1 MKQLIC
7 NGDSWVFGSELV
19 DPELVKKYPE
29 NVHTGNFD
37 HLEENDSYRIPR
49 IFSSKLANLMDAES
63 INLSWPADDNSS
75 ISDRTID
82 YITKNYL
89 VKGIDTSELFVVIGW
104 SSPERVR
111 FWYKDDN
118 LSMRYIIW
126 PSLEWHDSPEQK
138 KIWELYVSYLWNK
151 EEYMPRF
158 VDTVLKTQNFF
169 KANNIKYIMF
179 NSFYQGGGS
188 GCSHDISAD
197 INIDK
202 ELESIN
208 WGYVEQHNTTRIS
221 HLYDHRAVWKTVD
234 TTRYYHKDLEK
245 NSFRSFITD
254 RLSNPLSGWHP
265 SEEGHTIWAQEL
277 YRYINVNNLL

>member
-19 DPELVKKYPE
+19 DPEIIKKYPSDMH
-29 NVHTGNFD
+29 VGNFD

-49 IFSSKLANLMDAES
+49 IFPSKLASMLNADLV
-63 INLSWPADDNSS
+63 NLSWPADDNSS

-89 VKGIDTSELFVVIGW
+89 VKGLDTSELFVVIGW

-111 FWYKDDN
+111 FWYKDEN

-151 EEYMPRF
+151 EEYLPRF

-169 KANNIKYIMF
+169 KANNIKYTMF

-188 GCSHDISAD
+188 GCSHAIFED

-202 ELESIN
+202 ELQSIN
-208 WGYVEQHNTTRIS
+208 WGYVEQHAGRRIS
-221 HLYDHRAVWKTVD
+221 HLYDHCAVWKTVD
-234 TTRYYHKDLEK
+234 PVAYYCKDQDK
-245 NSFRSFITD
+245 NSFRTFITD
-254 RLSNPLSGWHP
+254 RLANPLTGWHP
-265 SEEGHTIWAQEL
+265 SAEGHSIWAEEL
-277 YRYINVNNLL
+277 YRYITVNNLL